1 MKIPLLS
8 TLNRLLR
15 RIGDRIPLTWRG
27 VLVATFSGLALSR
40 MGYGSLD
47 LLVFVIG
54 IAGLVLVG
62 LAMVTTLLAALRLR
76 DRLRDARSETLHLE
90 AGSRIRTGFAIPSLG
105 RWPLVQV
112 AWHWLSP
119 HGVECKPRRRGTEL
133 LEEVVAH
140 RRCEVEGIRRRF
152 EIFDAFGLSRLAWE
166 RDEASPVTVL
176 PDVGRLRRTAIVQS
190 VVAAEGLPHPA
201 GTPDGDRME
210 IRRYV
215 PGDSVR
221 FILWKTFARTR
232 QLNVRVPE
240 KSIDPGKRTVAYLLT
255 GPGDEAAAA
264 AARVALESGALGERW
279 LFGAD
284 GAVEPV
290 DSLADALAAI
300 ARSGSVGDRNGSH
313 HGGTGRGS
321 TGQNGTDQ
329 NDEVAG
335 LARFLAH
342 PEVRDERHC
351 IVFASS
357 QDGSWR
363 VHALDTGQ
371 RFGGSLS
378 FVLGTDGIDRSEA
391 PSLWRRWLLAPKS
404 SDGTSAVELSKVLAA
419 LGSAGWPAT
428 VVDRRD
434 GRSLDGRQGLP
445 IASLGSGGT
454 P

>member
-1 MKIPLLS
+1 MVPTMKIPFLS
-8 TLNRLLR
+8 TVYTLLR
-15 RIGDRIPLTWRG
+15 RIGDRVPLTWRG
-27 VLVATFSGLALSR
+27 ALVALFSGIALSR
-40 MGYGSLD
+40 MGYASLD

-76 DRLRDARSETLHLE
+76 DRLRQARSETLRLE
-90 AGSRIRTGFAIPSLG
+90 AGSRIRTGFAVPSLG

-112 AWHWLSP
+112 SWNWLTP
-119 HGVECKPRRRGTEL
+119 RGVECKPRRRGSEL

-152 EIFDAFGLSRLAWE
+152 EISDAFGLSRLAWE

-284 GAVEPV
+284 GASEPV
-290 DSLADALAAI
+290 DSLGDALAAI
-300 ARSGSVGDRNGSH
+300 ARSGSVADRRGVA
-313 HGGTGRGS
+313 GRGV
-321 TGQNGTDQ
+321 D
-329 NDEVAG
+329 DDVAG

-357 QDGSWR
+357 RDGAWR
-363 VHALDTGQ
+363 RHALDTGQ
-371 RFGGSLS
+371 RFSGSLS
-378 FVLGTDGIDRSEA
+378 FVLGTDGIDRSQA
-391 PSLWRRWLLAPKS
+391 PSLWRRWLLTPKAVE
-404 SDGTSAVELSKVLAA
+404 GTSADELSKVLAA

-434 GRSLDGRQGLP
+434 GRSLDGRLGLL
-445 IASLGSGGT
+445 AALGPLASGGT